1 MAQGYSFEII
11 TDVRWNQGLRALT
24 HQKHDENMHLNRPN
38 GII

>member
-24 HQKHDENMHLNRPN
+24 HQKHDET
-38 GII
+38 IFYF